1 MEQTMTENQI
11 TSLTRQEENS
21 NITVVNEVNV
31 YSFYRTTK
39 IDGEEKSVP
48 VVINNA
54 YAVAR
59 LSNIDSLVNLNKK
72 SSIALAIE
80 MARVKKSIAEENGFK
95 TVAQL
100 IHAIH
105 DDLSETTINAYRR
118 VGVVFGDLSTEVF
131 KWKDSIPQNTSITN
145 LVQAVGLVNVN
156 KDTDAITQEE
166 AVKAVEDFKTTYIDS
181 ERLHLLLPLSKLKDE
196 IKRIN
201 NTIDSTATEVTEEQK
216 TEQTAEQ
223 KTEQTAEQT
232 AEQKTEQTAEQTAEQ
247 KTEQTA
253 EQKTEQT
260 AEQSRVYL
268 LDFKDSDRT
277 KLFEYAVSIL
287 AISDIKPLQS
297 PTYRKQRAELV
308 SIAKALQEYSE
319 LYDNSE
325 NA

>member
-1 MEQTMTENQI
+1 MTENQI

-145 LVQAVGLVNVN
+145 LVQAIGLVNVN

-166 AVKAVEDFKTTYIDS
+166 AVKAVEDFKATYIDS

-223 KTEQTAEQT
+223 KTEQTAEQ
-232 AEQKTEQTAEQTAEQ
+232 KTEQTAEQ